1 MTPNSSMKYPICSS
15 CIFDMNILKNGER
28 EIHLRSRELASYA
41 NSRLLL
47 LIIWMLRPLSHP
59 QPYAP
64 RPWVPLELS
73 VARPLRLPSE
83 RHPRREHIPIAVTRR
98 RVATNLARAQQPLH
112 TAVFERVV
120 REHDEPKGG
129 RVRGGRVRG
138 GRMRVG
144 LG

>member
-1 MTPNSSMKYPICSS
+1 MRILYTFN
-15 CIFDMNILKNGER
+15 MNLLKNGER
-28 EIHLRSRELASYA
+28 EIHLRLSRELPHT
-41 NSRLLL
+41 NSSPLL

-73 VARPLRLPSE
+73 VARPLRLPGE

-112 TAVFERVV
+112 TAVLERVV
-120 REHDEPKGG
+120 REHDEPKWGRVRGG

-144 LG
+144 FG